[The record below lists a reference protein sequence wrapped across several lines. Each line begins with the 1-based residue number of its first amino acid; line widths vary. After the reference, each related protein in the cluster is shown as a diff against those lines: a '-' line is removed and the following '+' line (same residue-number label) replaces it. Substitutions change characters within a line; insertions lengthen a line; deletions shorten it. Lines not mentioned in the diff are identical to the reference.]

1 MKNTPYDD
9 VFRTL
14 LNDCSA
20 LIIPVINEAFGEHYT
35 GKERIVFSPNEHF
48 INRQDGA
55 EEERITDS
63 SFRILSDKPKKYH
76 CECQSNDDSSMLV
89 RFFEYDAQIALDDGK
104 VRENVLTVEFPHS
117 AVLFLRSSADTPE
130 RMRTRIDTPGGS
142 VSYDIVVIKLQRY
155 SIDEIFDK
163 NLLFLIPF
171 YIFSHE
177 SRFKKY
183 ENDRAMP
190 QNNRSDALTER
201 FSRRSLFCFMDCAG
215 NYEGM
220 RRYVYVLK
228 IWQNTGRL
236 TSIRSVRYW
245 ICQARCWSI

>member
-1 MKNTPYDD
+1 M
-9 VFRTL
+9 
-14 LNDCSA
+14 
-20 LIIPVINEAFGEHYT
+20 
-35 GKERIVFSPNEHF
+35 
-48 INRQDGA
+48 
-55 EEERITDS
+55 
-63 SFRILSDKPKKYH
+63 
-76 CECQSNDDSSMLV
+76 
-89 RFFEYDAQIALDDGK
+89 DDGE

-201 FSRRSLFCFMDCAG
+201 FSMTA
-215 NYEGM
+215 
-220 RRYVYVLK
+220 K
-228 IWQNTGRL
+228 Q
-236 TSIRSVRYW
+236 SI
-245 ICQARCWSI
+245 

>member
-1 MKNTPYDD
+1 M
-9 VFRTL
+9 
-14 LNDCSA
+14 
-20 LIIPVINEAFGEHYT
+20 
-35 GKERIVFSPNEHF
+35 
-48 INRQDGA
+48 
-55 EEERITDS
+55 
-63 SFRILSDKPKKYH
+63 
-76 CECQSNDDSSMLV
+76 
-89 RFFEYDAQIALDDGK
+89 
-104 VRENVLTVEFPHS
+104 LTVEFPHS

-201 FSRRSLFCFMDCAG
+201 FSMTA
-215 NYEGM
+215 
-220 RRYVYVLK
+220 K
-228 IWQNTGRL
+228 Q
-236 TSIRSVRYW
+236 SIRCFNESILETKSVLLR
-245 ICQARCWSI
+245 